1 MKIIRVLYGSYEGMW
16 DDIPIKRYFKDETV
30 FVWGTLNYDRL
41 KKLGYH
47 CILVNTLET
56 DVQFSTWETHFAH
69 KLRALE
75 LADKL
80 YNEYLFLDWDVYP
93 IKPLDDN
100 FYTLIRSGGD
110 IQVPLYCYHD
120 DFFIDT
126 HKMLEGKPF
135 YDTALKNFL
144 KKQESE
150 LKKYNYP
157 LTISKEFFDL
167 NNNKPLMVSPNFSFF
182 YSRNK
187 KIGKELMS
195 LYLKYEIRC
204 CVEEFSFF
212 MFVNESSI
220 NDYIRKYEPYVLFG
234 KSSDRLLPHT
244 KYIVALNTFIR
255 QQNIPKD
262 VYLVH
267 DVNYEKYYT
276 KYEN

>member
-1 MKIIRVLYGSYEGMW
+1 MKIVRVLYGSYEGMW

-30 FVWGTLNYDRL
+30 FVWGSLNYERL
-41 KKLGYH
+41 KNLGYH
-47 CILVNTLET
+47 CVLVNTLET
-56 DVQFSTWETHFAH
+56 DLEFSTWETHFAH

-75 LADKL
+75 LADNL
-80 YNEYLFLDWDVYP
+80 YDEYLFLDWDVYP

-100 FYTLIRSGGD
+100 FYNLIRSGND
-110 IQVPLYCYHD
+110 IQVPLYCYHS
-120 DFFIDT
+120 DFFTDT

-135 YDTALKNFL
+135 YDTSLKNFL

-157 LTISKEFFDL
+157 LTLSKEFFIL
-167 NNNKPLMVSPNFSFF
+167 NNNKPLMVTPNFSFF

-187 KIGKELMS
+187 KIGKELMN

-204 CVEEFSFF
+204 CVEEFCFF
-212 MFVNESSI
+212 KWVNESSV
-220 NDYIRKYEPYVLFG
+220 NDYIQKYEPYVMFG

-255 QQNIPKD
+255 KQNIPKD

-267 DVNYEKYYT
+267 DVNYERYYT